1 MPASSSPGRRL
12 FSPTLVLGLLSC
24 IGPFA
29 IDMYLPA
36 MPAIATDLGTT
47 AQGMQGTITAYFV
60 AFGVAQLFYGPWA
73 DQAGRKP
80 PLYAGIVIFCIGT
93 VMCLMAG
100 SVGMLSAGRFVQG
113 LGGAAMMVVPRAVI
127 RDLSTGNEA
136 TRMMAAIM
144 LVISVSPM
152 LAPLAGAGLLVVA
165 SWRAIFVA
173 LLVAAAV
180 SFLLLRFAQAETL
193 APADRT
199 KFNVGE
205 TLRGAKTLLT
215 DRGFLSLTFLGAF
228 GMGSFFV
235 FLAAAPFVY
244 TEAYGLSPTQF
255 SLAFAVNALSFIG
268 ASQLASPLGQR
279 FGAVTVM
286 KGATALFALATGGL
300 FALALA
306 GMVPL
311 WVCILGLA
319 LGNAGLGLVIPTTM
333 VMALDDHGTIAGL
346 ASSLGGTL
354 QMLTG
359 GVLVVIFGGWFDGTP
374 APMIGAIALCAVIA
388 LALSRLTRASKTALR
403 EQAAEERNRQ
413 KRGVSCVLS
422 YGLIPPFQRV

>member
-1 MPASSSPGRRL
+1 MSESHISAAQSRSI
-12 FSPTLVLGLLSC
+12 FIPTLVLGLLSC

-36 MPAIATDLGTT
+36 MPEIGSDLGTT
-47 AQGMQGTITAYFV
+47 AQGMQATITAYFV
-60 AFGVAQLFYGPWA
+60 AFGVAQLIYGPWA

-80 PLYAGIVIFCIGT
+80 PLYAGIAMFGIGT
-93 VMCLMAG
+93 VLCMMAA
-100 SVGMLSAGRFVQG
+100 SVEMLTIGRFVQG
-113 LGGAAMMVVPRAVI
+113 LGGAAMMVVPRAII

-152 LAPLAGAGLLVVA
+152 LAPLAGAGLLAVF
-165 SWRAIFVA
+165 SWRAIFAA
-173 LLVAAAV
+173 LLVAAAL
-180 SFLLLRFAQAETL
+180 SLALLRFAQPETL
-193 APADRT
+193 AHADRT
-199 KFNVGE
+199 RFNVGE
-205 TLRGAKTLLT
+205 TLRGAKTLLS

-244 TEAYGLSPTQF
+244 TEAYGLSPTGF
-255 SLAFAVNALSFIG
+255 SLAFAVNALAFIG
-268 ASQLASPLGQR
+268 SSQLASPLGQR
-279 FGAVTVM
+279 FGAISVM
-286 KGATALFALATGGL
+286 KGATLLFAVATCGL

-311 WVCILGLA
+311 WLCILGLA

-333 VMALDDHGTIAGL
+333 VMALDDHGDIAGL

-359 GVLVVIFGGWFDGTP
+359 GLLVVIFGGWFDGTP
-374 APMIGAIALCAVIA
+374 APMIGVIALCAIIA
-388 LALSRLTRASKTALR
+388 LALSRLTRASKVAL
-403 EQAAEERNRQ
+403 AEAPAE
-413 KRGVSCVLS
+413 
-422 YGLIPPFQRV
+422 